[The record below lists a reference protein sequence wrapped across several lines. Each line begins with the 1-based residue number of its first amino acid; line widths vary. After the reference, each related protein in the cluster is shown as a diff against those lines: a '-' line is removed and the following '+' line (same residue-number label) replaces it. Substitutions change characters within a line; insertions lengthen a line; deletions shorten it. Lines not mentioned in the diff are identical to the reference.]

1 MTKAKPNNPQPAS
14 QTASENYVL
23 RLYVSGATPRSVAAI
38 ENIKEICE
46 SHLKGH
52 YDLQVIDIYQQPELA
67 RSAEI
72 IAAPTLI
79 KQLPLPLRK
88 ILGDLSE
95 TERVLVGLDLI
106 PKPEDMNDLM
116 GTSP

>member
-1 MTKAKPNNPQPAS
+1 MAKARDSQPS
-14 QTASENYVL
+14 GQSTAENYVL
-23 RLYVSGATPRSVAAI
+23 RLYVSGATPRSVTAI
-38 ENIKEICE
+38 ENIKGICE
-46 SHLKGH
+46 THLKGR

-88 ILGDLSE
+88 VLGNLSE

-106 PKPEDMNDLM
+106 PRPPQD
-116 GTSP
+116 

>member
-1 MTKAKPNNPQPAS
+1 MAKSKDKTMPPAE
-14 QTASENYVL
+14 QGAPENYVL
-23 RLYVSGATPRSVAAI
+23 RLYVSGATPRSVSAI
-38 ENIKEICE
+38 ENIREICE
-46 SHLKGH
+46 SHLQGR

-67 RSAEI
+67 RNAGI

-106 PKPEDMNDLM
+106 PRPTEE
-116 GTSP
+116 

>member
-1 MTKAKPNNPQPAS
+1 MAKSKDKTLPPAEQS
-14 QTASENYVL
+14 ATENYVL
-23 RLYVSGATPRSVAAI
+23 RLYVSGVTPRSVAAI
-38 ENIKEICE
+38 ENIKDICE
-46 SHLKGH
+46 SYLQGR

-67 RSAEI
+67 RSAQI

-88 ILGDLSE
+88 VLGDLSE

-106 PKPEDMNDLM
+106 PKPVAPD
-116 GTSP
+116 

>member
-1 MTKAKPNNPQPAS
+1 MAKKKPETSQPE
-14 QTASENYVL
+14 QTGMENYVL
-23 RLYVSGATPRSVAAI
+23 RLYVSGATQRSVTAI

-46 SHLKGH
+46 THLKGR

-67 RSAEI
+67 GAAQI

-88 ILGDLSE
+88 VLGDLSE
-95 TERVLVGLDLI
+95 TEKVLVGLDLI
-106 PKPEDMNDLM
+106 PKPLED
-116 GTSP
+116 

>member
-1 MTKAKPNNPQPAS
+1 MYKTKPKNSQPAS
-14 QTASENYVL
+14 QDANENYVL

-46 SHLKGH
+46 SHLQGR
-52 YDLQVIDIYQQPELA
+52 YDLQVIDIYQQPEMA

-95 TERVLVGLDLI
+95 TERVLVGLDLVA
-106 PKPEDMNDLM
+106 KPTDE
-116 GTSP
+116 